1 MASLEISQPAAP
13 AVALPEQVRK
23 LTVRPYLPTD
33 APRWDRFVYEQAE
46 GSPFHLTAWQRA
58 IQRTFGYEPCHLLVE
73 RGTEITGVLPLFYVS
88 NWLTGRV
95 LLSSPLAVYGGIC
108 ASDEASRKCLLE
120 AVTREARRRSVE
132 YLELRTRVGPIP
144 DGFHHNSLYVSFGT
158 ELADNP
164 EAMLKRIP
172 RDTRYMIRKGEKA
185 GLRIQAG
192 PDELNALY
200 PLFCQ
205 SMHRHGTPVFP
216 RRLFTNLQDEFGSSM
231 EILAVYGGNEPITA
245 VASFYFRN
253 EVLPYYAGAGPEAP
267 RLAANNFMYW
277 ELMKRAARSG
287 YNRFDFGRSK
297 KGTGSYA
304 FKTQWNMEV
313 RTLDYQVFLVRRKT
327 VPNFSPV
334 NPKFERATRV
344 WRRLPLG
351 LANAVGPRV
360 IRWLP

>member
-1 MASLEISQPAAP
+1 MASLDVSQPAALGIVP
-13 AVALPEQVRK
+13 SERVGE
-23 LTVRPYLPTD
+23 LTVRPYVQTD
-33 APRWDRFVYEQAE
+33 APRWDRFVYDHAE

-58 IQRTFGYEPCHLLVE
+58 IERTFGYEPCHLLVQ
-73 RGTEITGVLPLFYVS
+73 RGAEITGILPLFGVS
-88 NWLTGRV
+88 NWLTGKV
-95 LLSSPLAVYGGIC
+95 LVSSPLAVYGGIC
-108 ASDEASRKCLLE
+108 ASDEPSRKCLLE
-120 AVTREARRRSVE
+120 AVKREARRRSVD
-132 YLELRTRVGPIP
+132 YLELRTRSGAIQ
-144 DGFHHNSLYVSFGT
+144 DGFHHNSLYVSFAA
-158 ELADNP
+158 ELSDNP

-185 GLRIQAG
+185 GLRVQTG

-216 RRLFTNLQDEFGSSM
+216 RRLFTNLQAEFGSSM
-231 EILAVYGGNEPITA
+231 EVLAVYAKDEPVTA

-253 EVLPYYAGAGPEAP
+253 EVLPYYAGAAPEAP

-277 ELMKRAARSG
+277 ELMKRAGQSG

-304 FKTQWNMEV
+304 FKTQWNMDV
-313 RTLDYQVFLVRRKT
+313 RTLDYQVLLVRRKT

-344 WRRLPLG
+344 WRRLPLR
-351 LANAVGPRV
+351 LANAVGPHV